1 MYIKIYF
8 GDKPVFLCNEVD
20 ATIEEYM
27 HHPDAVL
34 MDEIS
39 GPAIKSLLHE
49 IAKEEFHAGIL
60 LHPDLDEL
68 KKVFFKHFTLVTA
81 AGGLVENDKGEYLLI
96 YRRGKW
102 DLPKGKLDPGE
113 TIEQCAVR
121 EVEEETGLQQ
131 PELGKLL
138 TITYH
143 TYNEFGKH
151 ILKDSHW
158 YKMNVKGPQNTT
170 PQTEE
175 DILEIK
181 WVKKKEIGKYMNDT
195 FPSIKDVLSLV

>member
-8 GDKPVFLCNEVD
+8 GDKPVFLCNEMD
-20 ATIEEYM
+20 AIIEEYS

-34 MDEIS
+34 IDEIS
-39 GPAIKSLLHE
+39 APAINSLLHE

-60 LHPDLDEL
+60 INKDLEAL
-68 KKVFFKHFTLVTA
+68 KKEFFKHFTLVTA
-81 AGGLVENDKGEYLLI
+81 AGGLVENEQGEYLLI
-96 YRRGKW
+96 HRRGKW
-102 DLPKGKLDPGE
+102 DLPKGKLDSGE

-131 PELGKLL
+131 PQLQQLI
-138 TITYH
+138 TVTYH
-143 TYNEFGKH
+143 TYKEFGKH

-158 YKMNVKGPQNTT
+158 YKMNVTGQQVLV

-175 DILEIK
+175 DIHSLQ
-181 WVKKKEIGKYMNDT
+181 WVKKTHLHKYMNDT
-195 FPSIKDVLSLV
+195 FPSIKDVLAAL

>member
-1 MYIKIYF
+1 MFIKIYF

-60 LHPDLDEL
+60 LHSDLDEL

-81 AGGLVENDKGEYLLI
+81 AGGLVENEKGEYLLI
-96 YRRGKW
+96 HRRGKW

-131 PELGKLL
+131 PELKQLI
-138 TITYH
+138 TVTYH

-158 YKMNVKGPQNTT
+158 YKMKVKGAQNTT

-181 WVKKKEIGKYMNDT
+181 WVKKEDIGQYMNDT

>member
-8 GDKPVFLCNEVD
+8 GDKPVFLCNELDETV
-20 ATIEEYM
+20 EEYR
-27 HHPDAVL
+27 HHPDAVFI
-34 MDEIS
+34 DEIS
-39 GPAIKSLLHE
+39 GHAIKSLLHE

-60 LHPDLDEL
+60 LHSNLDEL
-68 KKVFFKHFTLVTA
+68 RKVFFKHFTLITA
-81 AGGLVENDKGEYLLI
+81 AGGLVENEKGEYLLI

-131 PELGKLL
+131 PELKKLI

-158 YKMNVKGPQNTT
+158 YKMKVKGPQTT
-170 PQTEE
+170 KPQTEE

-181 WVKKKEIGKYMNDT
+181 WVKKKEIEQYLNDT
-195 FPSIKDVLSLV
+195 FPSIRDVLEKV

>member
-8 GDKPVFLCNEVD
+8 DDKPVFLCNQID
-20 ATIEEYM
+20 TTIEEYR
-27 HHPDAVL
+27 HHPDAVFI
-34 MDEIS
+34 DEIS
-39 GPAIKSLLHE
+39 APAINSLLHE

-60 LHPDLDEL
+60 LHSDLDEL
-68 KKVFFKHFTLVTA
+68 KKVFFKHFRLVTA
-81 AGGLVENDKGEYLLI
+81 AGGLVENEKGEYLLI
-96 YRRGKW
+96 HRRGKW

-113 TIEQCAVR
+113 TIEQCAIR

-131 PELGKLL
+131 PQLVKPI
-138 TITYH
+138 TVTYH

-158 YKMNVKGPQNTT
+158 YKMKVTGRQVLV

-175 DILEIK
+175 EIHSIE
-181 WVKKKEIGKYMNDT
+181 WIKKKDLHKYLNDT
-195 FPSIKDVLSLV
+195 FPSIRDVLAAL